1 MIWESVLMRIS
12 SNGKLSLCRSCK
24 LPRCANYSF
33 PFCHW
38 VVQTSLVTCQQC
50 SDSVWFRAHNSIRAN
65 DTEGD
70 VFLEQREAVPFC
82 YEKRPCPSLDDVVWE
97 YEAQVSERRAWVGLH
112 VEGEGGHPLEPEDG
126 IANMW
131 QRGPEKPGHWW
142 CHSSS
147 WIKFAWSWALS
158 FIGSIRIPDK
168 STKISARKCFLL
180 KF

>member
-33 PFCHW
+33 SFCHW
-38 VVQTSLVTCQQC
+38 IVQTSLVTCQQC

-70 VFLEQREAVPFC
+70 VFLEQREAVPLC
-82 YEKRPCPSLDDVVWE
+82 YKKRPCPSLDDVVWE

-112 VEGEGGHPLEPEDG
+112 MEGEGGHLWSLRMALPTCDREDQRNQVTGDVIWAPGSNLPEAEP
-126 IANMW
+126 
-131 QRGPEKPGHWW
+131 
-142 CHSSS
+142 
-147 WIKFAWSWALS
+147 
-158 FIGSIRIPDK
+158 
-168 STKISARKCFLL
+168 
-180 KF
+180 